1 MINERKFAGLPAEL
15 VRRTSLVRLLHVL
28 SSDLY
33 LKILSKLH
41 KAGLVSIHSLLGLS
55 MLVC

>member
-1 MINERKFAGLPAEL
+1 MINERNFAGLPAEL

-55 MLVC
+55 KLVC